1 MNLYKQFKYFV
12 FIVSLFLVNTINSQ
26 VLSTNAVVEQF
37 ASNNVFFDASTSY
50 DPTLTF
56 DNNNGKGLLFARTD
70 LTSWSFDVSIL
81 DGVLLPTA
89 YDGMIVYNIGT
100 GNTPIT
106 GNNPTTAT
114 AVTPGFYYFSNPTVD
129 PNNFSPTITAGVW
142 TPLGGGSSSAVAIAD
157 GVASD
162 SYATIN
168 ATQEK
173 VVRLTGISA
182 DGTNTTL
189 DLDAALTTAGVAV
202 AKFRKA
208 AIYDTAGDL
217 VMQATGGYTTGTDI
231 LVTGNGMMNKLLP
244 AGSYSVEVYY
254 TE

>member
-1 MNLYKQFKYFV
+1 MIMNTKIKILFFLLITSFV
-12 FIVSLFLVNTINSQ
+12 
-26 VLSTNAVVEQF
+26 TNAQIDTRSINDGIF
-37 ASNNVFFDASTSY
+37 GGNINFDASGGF
-50 DPTLTF
+50 L
-56 DNNNGKGLLFARTD
+56 DNSGMLYARTN
-70 LTSWSFDVSIL
+70 LTSFTFSGTD
-81 DGVLLPTA
+81 DQG
-89 YDGMIVYNIGT
+89 YDGLVVYNT
-100 GNTPIT
+100 TAGNTQAT
-106 GNNPTTAT
+106 GAGVGNE
-114 AVTPGFYYFSNPTVD
+114 AVTKGFYYFDNP
-129 PNNFSPTITAGVW
+129 NGSSFGLPTSAGVW